1 MTPTDA
7 SAVCRRPSAIGGR
20 GPADCRQPTHRF
32 PYLTAI
38 ILSAVIAGLS
48 IHNKLTANLYSE
60 NFNMARA
67 IAAGR
72 GFADAVGEPTGPTAW
87 NAPTFPLIQA
97 LLLRLGG
104 GSRDV
109 VMAGLACL
117 HALTL
122 VGTGW
127 LILAAAGYTTRR
139 IAPVI
144 TAIIFLLALL
154 YHFSFW
160 FQVAQDCWL
169 MLLMLDLLIA
179 GFFWFGPLD
188 SWKRA
193 AGWGLFGGICAMVN
207 PAIAFTW
214 GILTLLLGLRTWL
227 RTAVVIVFAAVV
239 ISPWMI
245 RNYLVFGR
253 LIPVKSNLA
262 FELYQSQCL
271 QPDGL
276 MQATAAATHPSNA
289 GSRERQEYRMLGEIA
304 YLDRKWQQFCDA
316 VAGNPG
322 DFVERVASRFLGATV
337 WYVPHNR
344 PQEARRPWLLW
355 LKRFTHPL
363 PFLALVFLIY
373 SGIYRALEWPLWTV
387 IGIYILYLTPYVAA
401 SYYERYA
408 VPLVGAK
415 VLLVIWAV
423 DRFLVSRQRPSIAV
437 SGM

>member
-7 SAVCRRPSAIGGR
+7 SAVGRRRSAIGSP
-20 GPADCRQPTHRF
+20 GPADSRRPTHRF

-38 ILSAVIAGLS
+38 LLSAAIAGLS

-60 NFNMARA
+60 NFNIARA
-67 IAAGR
+67 LAAGR

-87 NAPTFPLIQA
+87 NAPTYPLIQA
-97 LLLRLGG
+97 FLLRLGG

-109 VMAGLACL
+109 VMTGLACL

-127 LILAAAGYTTRR
+127 LVLAAAGYTTRR
-139 IAPVI
+139 IGPVL
-144 TAIIFLLALL
+144 TAVIFLLALL

-179 GFFWFGPLD
+179 GCFWFGPLD

-193 AGWGLFGGICAMVN
+193 VGWGLFGGICAMAN

-214 GILTLLLGLRTWL
+214 GILTLVLGLGTRF
-227 RTAVVIVFAAVV
+227 RTAVAIVVAAVV
-239 ISPWMI
+239 LSPWMI
-245 RNYLVFGR
+245 RNYVVFGR

-276 MQATAAATHPSNA
+276 MQATAAATHPSTP
-289 GSRERQEYRMLGEIA
+289 GSRERQEYRKLGEIA

-316 VAGNPG
+316 VADDPGN
-322 DFVERVASRFLGATV
+322 FVDRVASRFLGATV

-373 SGIYRALEWPLWTV
+373 SGIFRPLGWTQWTV
-387 IGIYILYLTPYVAA
+387 IGVYLLYLTPYVAA
-401 SYYERYA
+401 SYYERYT
-408 VPLVGAK
+408 VPLVGVK

-423 DRFLVSRQRPSIAV
+423 DRFVDSLGAASQ
-437 SGM
+437 